1 MTKIGIK
8 KLIDLMDIGARQPQ
22 GEAVV
27 YSAAQVLAN
36 IAAKGLSFITSFFY
50 IKIIVIITFISTNH
64 RYN

>member
-1 MTKIGIK
+1 MCLFIYFFLKKIDEIKAAVVTKIGIK

-36 IAAKGLSFITSFFY
+36 IASKGF
-50 IKIIVIITFISTNH
+50 
-64 RYN
+64 